1 MTKISVNLMVKKGL
15 VGIFRVVLEISIN
28 CHHVFGLVE
37 LNFVALE
44 DRLIPIEIC
53 WLIHIKPNSG
63 KRNQLVESIKLWTPI
78 GWSIRVQIID
88 IMNPTWPNDSLI
100 WCAVMAFHENIH
112 ILSNF
117 YCYVIGQGNANIDKR
132 NVMKGRFI
140 QKISHLFWR
149 VILLIDC
156 EYGHVFHV
164 I

>member
-63 KRNQLVESIKLWTPI
+63 KRNQLVESIKL
-78 GWSIRVQIID
+78 
-88 IMNPTWPNDSLI
+88 
-100 WCAVMAFHENIH
+100 
-112 ILSNF
+112 
-117 YCYVIGQGNANIDKR
+117 
-132 NVMKGRFI
+132 
-140 QKISHLFWR
+140 
-149 VILLIDC
+149 
-156 EYGHVFHV
+156 
-164 I
+164 